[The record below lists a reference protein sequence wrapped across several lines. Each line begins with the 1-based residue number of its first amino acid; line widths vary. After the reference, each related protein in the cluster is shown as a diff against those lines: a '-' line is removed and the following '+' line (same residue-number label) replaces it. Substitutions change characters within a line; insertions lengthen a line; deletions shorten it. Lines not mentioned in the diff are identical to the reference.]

1 MSEVKTEKLSP
12 RVTSLQLGDSGDTF
26 TVPSGAT
33 LDVNGT
39 LDVAGATVT
48 GLSAGKVLQV
58 VQTVKN
64 DTFTATSNGSEVSV
78 TGMSA
83 TITPTSSSSKIMISV
98 VLNYSCQ
105 ATTWGAYLKRGT
117 TIIGVGSAAGV
128 RQSVASG
135 LGSTVDYNQ
144 QLNGKIEY
152 LDSPATT
159 SATTYQLFAINSNT
173 VQIAINR
180 GALYDG
186 NDTTS
191 KRSISTITL
200 MEIGA

>member
-39 LDVAGATVT
+39 IDVTGATVS
-48 GLSAGKVLQV
+48 GLTTGKVLQV
-58 VQTVKN
+58 VQTVKS
-64 DTFTATSNGSEVSV
+64 DTFTGTSNGSEISV

-98 VLNYSCQ
+98 VLNYCCQ

-117 TIIGVGSAAGV
+117 TIIGVGATAGS

-135 LGSTVDYNQ
+135 LGSTIDSNQ

-159 SATTYQLFAINSNT
+159 SATTYQLFAINDNT

-180 GALYDG
+180 GQGDG
-186 NDTTS
+186 NGAAS